1 MPVRGLFFDFSAW
14 RYDGDMSLCR
24 GAIVRFC
31 VVLRALARGCLGWCR
46 VVANVNNETLSSYRL
61 SETKEIRTL
70 VHYHLA
76 TLKKFSPCCLVT
88 MKNFS
93 LS

>member
-1 MPVRGLFFDFSAW
+1 MKRGRKLVHEK
-14 RYDGDMSLCR
+14 
-24 GAIVRFC
+24 IK
-31 VVLRALARGCLGWCR
+31 
-46 VVANVNNETLSSYRL
+46 NVNMSPAACVFLSLSFFISKKMYDNVLNETLSSYRL

-76 TLKKFSPCCLVT
+76 TLKKISLCCCLVT

>member
-1 MPVRGLFFDFSAW
+1 MISWPAQAAR
-14 RYDGDMSLCR
+14 
-24 GAIVRFC
+24 C
-31 VVLRALARGCLGWCR
+31 VEQQGNDKLARCQ
-46 VVANVNNETLSSYRL
+46 EITLSSYRL

-76 TLKKFSPCCLVT
+76 TLKKCSPCCLVT

>member
-1 MPVRGLFFDFSAW
+1 MFQKNPICLKKRPICCPYVALSEGFSSPYVEKAP
-14 RYDGDMSLCR
+14 Y
-24 GAIVRFC
+24 
-31 VVLRALARGCLGWCR
+31 
-46 VVANVNNETLSSYRL
+46 VANQVPICGPYAAHMRPLSSYRL

-70 VHYHLA
+70 VHYHPA